1 MIDLEKIENECLRRM
16 KILKLHDE
24 GEFTCVGDFR
34 KNKQPWKSEGQG
46 ILYWIEDEEK
56 KIVEDFE
63 KNHKGLK
70 VYHCILNH
78 TEFGDCLSLLY
89 VNGKNEEEFE
99 EDCEYFNNDMSE
111 DYNGVH
117 YIMSYVENMDDEF
130 CGEFGSIGIISKN
143 GGVQRVG

>member
-1 MIDLEKIENECLRRM
+1 MIDLGKIENECLRRM
-16 KILKLHDE
+16 SVLKLHNE

-46 ILYWIEDEEK
+46 ILYWLADEEK
-56 KIVEDFE
+56 KIVEDFG

-70 VYHCILNH
+70 VYHCILNY
-78 TEFGDCLSLLY
+78 TEFGKCLSLLY
-89 VNGKNEEEFE
+89 VNGKDEENFN

-117 YIMSYVENMDDEF
+117 YTMAYVVNMDDEF
-130 CGEFGSIGIISKN
+130 CNEFGSIGIVSKN
-143 GGVQRVG
+143 GGIQRVG

>member
-1 MIDLEKIENECLRRM
+1 MIDLEKEEKECLRRM
-16 KILKLHDE
+16 KILKLHDG

-46 ILYWIEDEEK
+46 ILYWLEDGEK

-63 KNHKGLK
+63 EKHKGYK

-89 VNGKNEEEFE
+89 VNGKDEENFN
-99 EDCEYFNNDMSE
+99 EDCEYFNNDMTE

-117 YIMSYVENMDDEF
+117 YTMTYVVNMDDEF
-130 CGEFGSIGIISKN
+130 CSEFGSIGIISKN
-143 GGVQRVG
+143 GGIQRVG